1 MIDDQKRFA
10 KMGALVVN
18 HESGIV
24 AIVTTILQS
33 MGMTHIERALDGDKA
48 LALFAED
55 PYFVHFVVC
64 DWSMPGMTG
73 IQLIE
78 KIRAVNAT
86 IPILIL
92 AWRSLHRQCE
102 GDAGG
107 RRQPVPG
114 ETVHVGGYAK
124 AGSRNDQESN
134 RLGIYAGFIILA
146 PTPGP

>member
-92 AWRSLHRQCE
+92 AGEAFIDNVKAALA
-102 GDAGG
+102 AGVS
-107 RRQPVPG
+107 QFL
-114 ETVHVGGYAK
+114 AK
-124 AGSRNDQESN
+124 PFTSADMQKRVRAMTKN
-134 RLGIYAGFIILA
+134 LIV
-146 PTPGP
+146 